1 MAKQLNPLFII
12 ELQGHSWSGDLETEK
27 EWFKAWLY
35 DHAEFR
41 NKIDRNI
48 GMPGN
53 LLYDVDQEKNNPL
66 CNQDLTSK
74 LINEINNVGLGGYSI
89 CDDYFNS

>member
-53 LLYDVDQEKNNPL
+53 LLYDVDQKLTVEGPRGLQQFAWDVLLSGQKLENN
-66 CNQDLTSK
+66 K
-74 LINEINNVGLGGYSI
+74 MRVAY
-89 CDDYFNS
+89 